1 MTPYFSTPTPLDL
14 PLGPEV
20 DDLLL
25 HLRGLLAVR
34 DLLIARGASPAEV
47 AAHSREAERVRERLS
62 ELIGGR
68 AADVRGR
75 QSAANDASRSDSRS
89 FTAGHSAATI
99 E

>member
-1 MTPYFSTPTPLDL
+1 MTIDSRTALAPDP

-25 HLRGLLAVR
+25 HLRGLLGVR

-47 AAHSREAERVRERLS
+47 AAHSREAERVRARLAG
-62 ELIGGR
+62 LIGDR
-68 AADVRGR
+68 AAVVRGA
-75 QSAANDASRSDSRS
+75 QPAANDASRSDSRAS
-89 FTAGHSAATI
+89 TAGHSRLRI

>member
-1 MTPYFSTPTPLDL
+1 MTIDSHTPTALDL

-47 AAHSREAERVRERLS
+47 AAHSREAERVRERLTG
-62 ELIGGR
+62 LIGGR
-68 AADVRGR
+68 AAQVRGA
-75 QSAANDASRSDSRS
+75 QPAAGDASRSASRAS
-89 FTAGHSAATI
+89 TSGHSAATI

>member
-1 MTPYFSTPTPLDL
+1 MTIESHTAAAPDL

-47 AAHSREAERVRERLS
+47 AAHSREAERVRERLT
-62 ELIGGR
+62 ERIGGR
-68 AADVRGR
+68 AAAVRGG
-75 QSAANDASRSDSRS
+75 QPVENAASRPDSRRS
-89 FTAGHSAATI
+89 TSGHSEATI